1 VQGTGGTVVKISVP
15 ALRTPT
21 ALAELVRL
29 RRRLRAD
36 GDLLRSV
43 VGLGRPGEACFLG
56 VWRDCGQA
64 ARFIDEEWV
73 HQAAERWGAGF
84 WAGAWLPEN
93 EFGHWDGL
101 RLRQRRYHRGL
112 PRDPSTAAR

>member
-1 VQGTGGTVVKISVP
+1 VIRLSVTAP
-15 ALRTPT
+15 RTPT
-21 ALAELVRL
+21 ALVELVRL

-43 VGLGRPGEACFLG
+43 VGLGRLGEAYFLG
-56 VWRDCGQA
+56 VWRDCRRA

-73 HQAAERWGAGF
+73 HQAAERRGAGF

-101 RLRQRRYHRGL
+101 RLRRRRHHHRGPL
-112 PRDPSTAAR
+112 RDPTTAAR